1 MPGNFRGVKG
11 AARTFTPVDLWDVEI
26 KTLNKAFELDLTD
39 GHNCIVFVRNG
50 RRRARVRAC
59 AWSHARATVAAV
71 RVCVPAPGRMRVRP
85 ARVRPWCV

>member
-1 MPGNFRGVKG
+1 MWSCVWSCEVSLRVLPGNFRGVQG

-50 RRRARVRAC
+50 RRRRARVPAC
-59 AWSHARATVAAV
+59 AWWHARATWALATVV
-71 RVCVPAPGRMRVRP
+71 RIRV
-85 ARVRPWCV
+85 